1 MKQLIIIG
9 IICLAVAGVYFYIQ
23 KNVGDIR
30 PALLPSKKLPS
41 IPPPVQ
47 QTAKMGQQ
55 IDIPLKLSG
64 DYKIGIF
71 AKDLGQAR
79 DLVLSPDGTMLVS
92 DPEGGR
98 VIAMPDKNND
108 GVADE
113 NIILLEGLRRP
124 HGIAFFKSWLYVAE
138 EDMVVRYQFDEV
150 NLKVKKDRLLFALP
164 RGGQHF
170 TRSIT
175 FDKNGKMFVSL
186 GSTCDV
192 CFEKHPWIAAVI
204 ISDFDGKAPEI
215 FAKGLRNAVFL
226 TTNPQTQEIWTTE
239 MGRDFLGDNAPPD
252 EINIL
257 KKSANY
263 GWPVCYGNKV
273 YDQSFAQ
280 ETPTYCE
287 GTVAPVYT
295 IAAHSAPLGLK
306 FVSSKLFSKWNG
318 DLLVAYHGSW
328 NRSTPIG
335 YKVVR
340 LDVED
345 GVVKSEEDFVTG
357 FLDGSQAYGRPVDM
371 EFDKSGYL
379 YISDDKRGEVY
390 IVSP

>member
-1 MKQLIIIG
+1 MKQFIIIG
-9 IICLAVAGVYFYIQ
+9 IICLIAVGIYYYFQ
-23 KNVGDIR
+23 KSVGDIR
-30 PALLPSKKLPS
+30 PAILPSKKLPTAS
-41 IPPPVQ
+41 PSTA
-47 QTAKMGQQ
+47 QTSKMGEQ
-55 IDIPLKLSG
+55 IDIPLKLSEG
-64 DYKIGIF
+64 YKIGIF
-71 AKDLGQAR
+71 AKDLGKAR
-79 DLVLSPDGTMLVS
+79 DLALSSGGTMLVS
-92 DPEGGR
+92 DPDGGR

-113 NIILLEGLRRP
+113 NVTLLEGLRLP
-124 HGIAFFKSWLYVAE
+124 HGIAFYKNWLFIAE
-138 EDMVVRYQFDEV
+138 EDKVIRYEFDEL
-150 NLKVKKDRLLFALP
+150 NLKVKQDQLLFALP
-164 RGGQHF
+164 RGGRHF

-175 FDKNGKMFVSL
+175 FDNDGKMFVSL

-204 ISDFDGKAPEI
+204 ISDVDGKTPEI
-215 FAKGLRNAVFL
+215 FAKGLRNAVFI
-226 TTNPQTQEIWTTE
+226 TTNPQTQEIWGTE

-263 GWPVCYGNKV
+263 GWPVCYGDRI
-273 YDQSFAQ
+273 YDRSFGQ
-280 ETPTYCE
+280 ENTAYCQ
-287 GTVAPVYT
+287 GTVAPIYN

-306 FVSSKLFSKWNG
+306 FVSSKQFSKWNG

-340 LDVED
+340 LDVEG

-379 YISDDKRGEVY
+379 YISDDKRGVVY
-390 IVSP
+390 IVSL